1 MIRAKFFEILG
12 LSSDPCASCTV
23 IHPLG
28 ATVVTRH
35 VHSRKGDA
43 NMSLLLGHAGQVCVA

>member
-1 MIRAKFFEILG
+1 MIRAEFFGILG